1 MIGQLSLTFLGY
13 NCFMKKIKITKDILI
28 GELVENY
35 PKLAKV
41 LVENYGF
48 HCIGCMAA
56 GMETLEQGAEVHG
69 MSGKEIEKLVE
80 DLNTRVEKV
89 QK

>member
-1 MIGQLSLTFLGY
+1 MQA
-13 NCFMKKIKITKDILI
+13 KIKITKDILI
-28 GELVENY
+28 GDLVENY

-41 LVENYGF
+41 LVEDYGF

-69 MSGKEIEKLVE
+69 MEEKEIKKMVT
-80 DLNTRVEKV
+80 DLNTRVEKAG
-89 QK
+89 K

>member
-1 MIGQLSLTFLGY
+1 
-13 NCFMKKIKITKDILI
+13 MKKDKKVEITKDILI

-41 LVENYGF
+41 LVEDYGF

-56 GMETLEQGAEVHG
+56 GMETLEEGASVHG
-69 MSGKEIEKLVE
+69 LDKKEIKEIVENLRKLAKE
-80 DLNTRVEKV
+80 N
-89 QK
+89 